1 MFPYSKRTAKTTLA
15 AALMFGFPLNVGKPN
30 GIAKRR
36 RAHMGSNID
45 DAKGR
50 VKEAA
55 GDLTDNDRLKR
66 EGKADQ
72 AGSKVKEIVEDVKEK
87 VEDVIDDVK
96 EKISKK

>member
-1 MFPYSKRTAKTTLA
+1 
-15 AALMFGFPLNVGKPN
+15 
-30 GIAKRR
+30 
-36 RAHMGSNID
+36 MGNID

-72 AGSKVKEIVEDVKEK
+72 VTGKIKDKIDDVKDK
-87 VEDVIDDVK
+87 VEDVVDDVK
-96 EKISKK
+96 DKISKK